1 METSNPLVS
10 VIIPV
15 YNCEKFI
22 AEALDSAL
30 AQTYSPLEIIVINDG
45 STDSSMEIVRNYSDI
60 KIISQT
66 NHGVSYARN
75 KGIASCRGEYLAFLD
90 ADDVWLKSKI
100 EKQMKIFLRHQEV
113 SVVTTA
119 SEHVTK
125 NGKTI
130 EIGDKIKVPYDMLF
144 LPYNTLL
151 SEGNPFC
158 LSSAMVKRSVLCQGQ
173 EFADIKL
180 SADYDLWIR
189 IAADG
194 GLFYVVSKKLT
205 IYRELEVSL
214 LHGSLEKEFGA
225 LLNIMYL
232 HKKRYSTRDL
242 QKRKSRIHL
251 SWADTAFFTND
262 KGAWKALCK
271 SFFYNPLNLSIY
283 SLALRVLVKKIY
295 SVITTDSYSG
305 F

>member
-22 AEALDSAL
+22 PEALDSAL

-90 ADDVWLKSKI
+90 ADDIWLKSKI
-100 EKQMKIFLRHQEV
+100 EEQMKIFLRHQEV

-119 SEHVTK
+119 SGHVTK

-130 EIGDKIKVPYDMLF
+130 EIDDKIRIPHDMPFSPYKI
-144 LPYNTLL
+144 LL

-158 LSSAMVKRSVLCQGQ
+158 MSSAMVKRNILSRVQG
-173 EFADIKL
+173 FRNTKL
-180 SADYDLWIR
+180 SSDYDLWIR
-189 IAADG
+189 ITSDG
-194 GLFYVVSKKLT
+194 NLFYVVSKKLT
-205 IYRELEVSL
+205 IYRELEISL
-214 LHGSLEKEFGA
+214 QHGSLEKEFCA
-225 LLNIMYL
+225 LLDIMYL
-232 HKKRYSTRDL
+232 NKKRYSKWGL

-251 SWADTAFFTND
+251 EWADTAFFTND
-262 KGAWKALCK
+262 KGAWKVLCK

-283 SLALRVLVKKIY
+283 SLPLRVLVKKYILV
-295 SVITTDSYSG
+295 SRQTPKSG